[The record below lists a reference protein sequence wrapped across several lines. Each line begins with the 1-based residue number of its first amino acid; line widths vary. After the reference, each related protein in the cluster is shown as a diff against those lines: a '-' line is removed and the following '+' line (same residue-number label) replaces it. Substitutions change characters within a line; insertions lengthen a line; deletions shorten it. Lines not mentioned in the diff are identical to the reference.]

1 MNLVGFNVERVLWG
15 YMVEVACNDWEF
27 MDWGKGIKVEAGC
40 AGRAGS
46 ALGISLRW
54 SMIVKVKVILGVD
67 FVFEA
72 SVTE

>member
-1 MNLVGFNVERVLWG
+1 MLRGCFGGIWSKLLVMTGSLWIG
-15 YMVEVACNDWEF
+15 E
-27 MDWGKGIKVEAGC
+27 GGIKVEAGC